1 MKIKRFVDKDSR
13 SAMARIRAEMGA
25 DAVILSSKNV
35 GDQIELV
42 AAVDF
47 DERDLNPQESPKPR
61 LTEPE
66 TGPAPDTPT
75 LGDLQREL
83 GNLRGL
89 LEGELAQLAWREMAE
104 KPSVKAALFSRLTKL
119 GLSRWLRCRRR
130 PAAGQR

>member
-47 DERDLNPQESPKPR
+47 DERDLNPQE
-61 LTEPE
+61 
-66 TGPAPDTPT
+66 
-75 LGDLQREL
+75 
-83 GNLRGL
+83 
-89 LEGELAQLAWREMAE
+89 
-104 KPSVKAALFSRLTKL
+104 
-119 GLSRWLRCRRR
+119 
-130 PAAGQR
+130 